1 MVIDS
6 SALVAIIVGEDERE
20 TFEDMILHA
29 PVVVMSVVSIVES
42 SIALLAKRR
51 DYDVER
57 LDETLST
64 LRIDVRGVDLN
75 QGIIARQ
82 AFLRYGRGRGAA
94 RLNFGDCF
102 AYALAKARD
111 EPLLFKG
118 DDFSKT
124 DILPAW
130 LPQR

>member
-1 MVIDS
+1 MVVDS
-6 SALVAIIVGEDERE
+6 SALVAIIVDEDERE
-20 TFEDMILHA
+20 IFKEMILHA
-29 PVVVMSVVSIVES
+29 PVVVMSVVSIVET
-42 SIALLAKRR
+42 SISLLAKRR

-75 QGIIARQ
+75 QGLIARQ
-82 AFLRYGRGRGAA
+82 AFLRYGRGRAAA

-111 EPLLFKG
+111 EALLFKG
-118 DDFSKT
+118 NDFDKT

-130 LPQR
+130 IPPP